1 MTSGGGETREIEI
14 HANDTAKFWMR
25 HNGSD
30 FIRFYQDTMDV
41 YKYARFNGGTNIS
54 AGGTPT
60 LQDVTDA
67 ENSSDNRMFIT
78 GQNNSFSSGAGLLL
92 QYDPTDKRGV
102 VNSYEY
108 GTGRTSLLLQGSP
121 INLEKGNV
129 NITDGNLS
137 VDGTGTSTFAGD
149 IELFRSIYS
158 NNSQDFNLYAGRDFH
173 IYLNRENAST
183 QREFGIYDK
192 DNNNIL
198 YAESNTRNVG
208 IGTTSPSEKLEV
220 NGNVRA
226 GSYIF
231 QSGDRSSY
239 RTNFDLP
246 MLYSTEGTGSEYP
259 FNSWNH
265 LVLQSRS
272 SQNRDILFVTG
283 SSPAE
288 RMAVTESDVKFWEPL
303 QIYNNNIRIND
314 RRGVQHH
321 FGYSSQDTNSGMILW
336 TQTNPADGEPIFRVL
351 SSGMAERLRV
361 EHNGVTS
368 VDNDFSATGNITA
381 DGDMTADNFILSS
394 DRRLKHNI
402 QPIHDALTKALFL
415 NPVQFN
421 HNEDN
426 RADIGF
432 IAQNVQKMFPE
443 LVHERKDGYLSL
455 SYDQF
460 TAINNAA
467 IHELYSEF
475 QSLKKENQKLRNE
488 VEKLKSKMNEIC
500 KQLED

>member
-25 HNGSD
+25 HNRSD

-60 LQDVTDA
+60 LQDVTD
-67 ENSSDNRMFIT
+67 EGNTTDNRMFIT
-78 GQNNSFSSGAGLLL
+78 GQNNSFSSGAGLFL
-92 QYDPTDKRGV
+92 QYDPTNKKGI
-102 VNSYEY
+102 VNSLEY

-129 NITDGNLS
+129 NITDGVLQ
-137 VDGTGTSTFAGD
+137 VDGTGDSYIQG
-149 IELFRSIYS
+149 
-158 NNSQDFNLYAGRDFH
+158 
-173 IYLNRENAST
+173 
-183 QREFGIYDK
+183 
-192 DNNNIL
+192 
-198 YAESNTRNVG
+198 NVG
-208 IGTTSPSEKLEV
+208 IGTTSPQ
-220 NGNVRA
+220 NHIDIYGNDFIQMSLCRA
-226 GSYIF
+226 DANITQDYGVGIDF
-231 QSGDRSSY
+231 DLADTDGQGRSSY
-239 RTNFDLP
+239 AQILGRIEDNT
-246 MLYSTEGTGSEYP
+246 SGSQIGE
-259 FNSWNH
+259 
-265 LVLQSRS
+265 LVLRTWNNGSRVNELMLTQQSA
-272 SQNRDILFVTG
+272 QFYGN
-283 SSPAE
+283 
-288 RMAVTESDVKFWEPL
+288 
-303 QIYNNNIRIND
+303 
-314 RRGVQHH
+314 
-321 FGYSSQDTNSGMILW
+321 
-336 TQTNPADGEPIFRVL
+336 VL
-351 SSGMAERLRV
+351 
-361 EHNGVTS
+361 
-368 VDNDFSATGNITA
+368 
-381 DGDMTADNFILSS
+381 ADNFILSS
-394 DRRLKHNI
+394 DRRLKHNV

-443 LVHERKDGYLSL
+443 LVHKRQDGYLSL

-488 VEKLKSKMNEIC
+488 VEKLKSKVNEIC